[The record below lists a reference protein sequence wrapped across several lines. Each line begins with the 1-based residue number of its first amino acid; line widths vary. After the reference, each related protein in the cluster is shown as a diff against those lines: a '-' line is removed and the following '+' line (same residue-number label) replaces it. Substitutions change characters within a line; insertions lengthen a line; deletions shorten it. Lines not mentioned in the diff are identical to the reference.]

1 MKKIKRLL
9 DIKYKENNNY
19 TKKNKTIQYI
29 PKEQLQPLIESLY
42 DDRKYEYLKEKIK
55 KLNIDENIKNFLI
68 LSATRFLI
76 FNFEKI
82 AEYYCHANKEI
93 QEIMEDLALVIID
106 FEDAMEKGY
115 IELSKDMVDIYEQN
129 Q

>member
-1 MKKIKRLL
+1 MKKIERLL

-29 PKEQLQPLIESLY
+29 PKEQIIPLVESLY
-42 DDRKYEYLKEKIK
+42 DDEKYKNFVKKINKLKIEEDVK
-55 KLNIDENIKNFLI
+55 KFLI
-68 LSATRFLI
+68 LSATRFI
-76 FNFEKI
+76 TFNFEKI
-82 AEYYCHANKEI
+82 AEYYCHTNKQI

-106 FEDAMEKGY
+106 FDDAMEKGY

-129 Q
+129 K